1 MKQRNLYSVSGK
13 VSFGN
18 KLFVAET
25 PEQAVAM
32 YNSLV
37 IERNE
42 RFNENNSLLKANDA
56 VFKGIAYV
64 Y

>member
-13 VSFGN
+13 VSFSN

-42 RFNENNSLLKANDA
+42 RFNENLLLKANDA
-56 VFKGIAYV
+56 VFKGIVYV